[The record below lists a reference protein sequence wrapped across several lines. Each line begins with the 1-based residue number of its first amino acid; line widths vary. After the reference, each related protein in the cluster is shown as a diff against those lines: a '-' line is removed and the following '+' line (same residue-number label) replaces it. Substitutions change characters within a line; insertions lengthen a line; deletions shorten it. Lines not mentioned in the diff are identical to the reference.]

1 MYDDIKEARQELIDT
16 LLAICVASMR
26 LAIKLKQTQKRKG
39 GKKMHQETD
48 MTTIVNMLRTAA
60 ASISE
65 TANWLSQQFGDKPTV
80 PTAPKPAITLEQV
93 RAVLARQVTPW
104 LYIRGESTSPSAR
117 CGQAIRN
124 RFK

>member
-1 MYDDIKEARQELIDT
+1 
-16 LLAICVASMR
+16 
-26 LAIKLKQTQKRKG
+26 
-39 GKKMHQETD
+39 MHQETD

-93 RAVLARQVTPW
+93 RAVLADKSRHG
-104 LYIRGESTSPSAR
+104 YTSEVKALLHRHGADKLSEIVSSEYETLRAEAEAL
-117 CGQAIRN
+117 GN
-124 RFK
+124 G